1 MAMAIGLCKIKC
13 ITKIVLHRHGA
24 WGGKIWSY
32 KGQIVAIF
40 IRIIAKYYNIKL
52 KLILQ
57 YLIQDA

>member
-13 ITKIVLHRHGA
+13 ITKLVLRRHGV

-40 IRIIAKYYNIKL
+40 IRIIAKIKT
-52 KLILQ
+52 ITFF
-57 YLIQDA
+57 

>member
-13 ITKIVLHRHGA
+13 ITKLVLHRHGV

-52 KLILQ
+52 KLIL
-57 YLIQDA
+57 